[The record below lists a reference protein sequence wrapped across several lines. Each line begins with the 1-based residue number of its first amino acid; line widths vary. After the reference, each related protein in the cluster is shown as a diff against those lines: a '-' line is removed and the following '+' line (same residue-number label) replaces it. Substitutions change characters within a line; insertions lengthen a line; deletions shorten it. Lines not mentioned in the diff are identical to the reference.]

1 MRKRLREIAAI
12 AAGPVIERLVTE
24 VEGLTAV
31 QISTS
36 DGYVV
41 AAHLSDGMQDKKL
54 AAMSS
59 SLIGLA
65 ESVSQ
70 ELNVG
75 APENLL
81 VEAKQGTAVALRV
94 SERLLLL
101 AAVSRGASLGTV
113 LWQAKSAADAI
124 RIEVEKQV

>member
-1 MRKRLREIAAI
+1 MSGNLREAAAL
-12 AAGPVIERLVTE
+12 AAQPIIERMVAD

-41 AAHLSDGMQDKKL
+41 AAHLSAEMHDKKL

-65 ESVSQ
+65 ESVSK

-81 VEAKQGTAVALRV
+81 VEAKHGTAVALRV
-94 SERLLLL
+94 SEHLLLL
-101 AAVSRGASLGTV
+101 AAVGRGASLGTV
-113 LWQAKSAADAI
+113 LWQAKSAAEAI
-124 RIEVEKQV
+124 RIKVKSRV

>member
-1 MRKRLREIAAI
+1 MSGALREDAAI
-12 AAGPVIERLVTE
+12 PAQRVIERLVAD

-31 QISTS
+31 QISTA

-41 AAHLSDGMQDKKL
+41 AAHLSTGVHDKKL

-70 ELNVG
+70 ELKIG

-81 VEAKQGTAVALRV
+81 VEAKHGTAVALRV
-94 SERLLLL
+94 SEHLLLL

-113 LWQAKSAADAI
+113 LWQAKSAAEAI
-124 RIEVEKQV
+124 RIKVESRA

>member
-1 MRKRLREIAAI
+1 MTAALRDEAALV
-12 AAGPVIERLVTE
+12 AAPVIERLVAE

-41 AAHLSDGMQDKKL
+41 AAHLSTGMHDKKL
-54 AAMSS
+54 AAMGS

-65 ESVSQ
+65 ESVSH

-81 VEAKQGTAVALRV
+81 VEAKHGTAVALRV
-94 SERLLLL
+94 SEHLLLL

-113 LWQAKSAADAI
+113 LWQAKSAAEAI
-124 RIEVEKQV
+124 RIKVDRRT